1 MADSLTNGPAR
12 DRFWSRACRARHP
25 VRPGVSEPSQVRIL
39 LRPPVMPRP
48 PRHSSVT
55 SMVSDS
61 GSETGAASSA
71 HMRPAAV
78 RCGQL
83 DRAQCSDQHIHSSSG
98 TLFECLR
105 GSGRRGR
112 RFKSGHPDRKTAG
125 HEANRDLPFALH
137 VPGCPIWEPV
147 GSGQRTAQGTHRS
160 PPTGPRLASSCQ
172 SVLSSPLRCRIQPY
186 LIKAAPRGAAG
197 PASAPGS
204 ALGGPPGARRAT
216 HPGRSPCNRNG
227 PSDL

>member
-1 MADSLTNGPAR
+1 MADSLTISPAR

-25 VRPGVSEPSQVRIL
+25 VWPGVSELSPVRIL
-39 LRPPVMPRP
+39 LRPPEMPRLP
-48 PRHSSVT
+48 HPCLAT

-83 DRAQCSDQHIHSSSG
+83 DRAQCPDQHIHSSSG

-112 RFKSGHPDRKTAG
+112 RFKSGHPDPG
-125 HEANRDLPFALH
+125 HGPLPTGGRGLFL
-137 VPGCPIWEPV
+137 C
-147 GSGQRTAQGTHRS
+147 RTAAKYSSGYEPSCLPSRLS
-160 PPTGPRLASSCQ
+160 ALSVLASET
-172 SVLSSPLRCRIQPY
+172 SV
-186 LIKAAPRGAAG
+186 
-197 PASAPGS
+197 
-204 ALGGPPGARRAT
+204 
-216 HPGRSPCNRNG
+216 
-227 PSDL
+227 

>member
-1 MADSLTNGPAR
+1 MAYSLTSGPAR

-25 VRPGVSEPSQVRIL
+25 GLAGVSEPSQVRIL
-39 LRPPVMPRP
+39 LRPPEMTRP
-48 PRHSSVT
+48 PCHSSVT

-78 RCGQL
+78 RCGQR

-112 RFKSGHPDRKTAG
+112 RFKSGHPDQFRGRFLSLRDRLFYGRASQVRHRAASTTRSPSRGHPVSSGHTAG
-125 HEANRDLPFALH
+125 SRH
-137 VPGCPIWEPV
+137 
-147 GSGQRTAQGTHRS
+147 S
-160 PPTGPRLASSCQ
+160 PRA
-172 SVLSSPLRCRIQPY
+172 R
-186 LIKAAPRGAAG
+186 AAPQPADADRSYVPVSAAHCTPASWRHGHRGDHGEEEAAG
-197 PASAPGS
+197 RDP
-204 ALGGPPGARRAT
+204 RRD
-216 HPGRSPCNRNG
+216 
-227 PSDL
+227 DLRAHS

>member
-39 LRPPVMPRP
+39 LRPPEMPRP

-147 GSGQRTAQGTHRS
+147 GSGQRTAQGTRRS
-160 PPTGPRLASSCQ
+160 PPAGPRLASSC
-172 SVLSSPLRCRIQPY
+172 LSAALMPLCQAIGGC
-186 LIKAAPRGAAG
+186 GAESFDDQG
-197 PASAPGS
+197 I
-204 ALGGPPGARRAT
+204 
-216 HPGRSPCNRNG
+216 
-227 PSDL
+227 